1 MARLTI
7 LARFF
12 RPAALAALLI
22 FAAACGPEETW
33 DPEVAALV
41 DDRPIAKAAVDRVLE
56 WGLYTRLGGDENENA
71 AAIRRIIE
79 AQINEELI
87 AGEARKVGLTATE
100 REVTALFNTFES
112 SWFGR
117 RPLAAEEAE
126 LRQALGR
133 QIMSRKMIER
143 IMAERRVLAP
153 DEWNDFWDRWP
164 KTRRPVY
171 QARVLLLPPSEEA
184 PVRPK
189 LKEGGLDKLAEYF
202 EKEGLAV
209 LVSEPLRLPGDRL
222 EPGLAEALAKAWAGE
237 KLTEPYRQAES
248 WAIYEVTA
256 AEPGPT
262 PDEQFKA
269 AKSAFEAQA
278 GEAAFIKWMQELRA
292 QATIRINPAYLVTV
306 DPETMSED

>member
-1 MARLTI
+1 MARLTN
-7 LARFF
+7 LARFIW
-12 RPAALAALLI
+12 PTALAALCLLT
-22 FAAACGPEETW
+22 AACAPEESW
-33 DPEVAALV
+33 DPEVVALV

-56 WGLYTRLGGDENENA
+56 WGFYTRLGGDESENA
-71 AAIRRIIE
+71 AAIRRVIE
-79 AQINEELI
+79 ALIDEELI
-87 AGEARKVGLTATE
+87 AGEARKVGLMAGE
-100 REVTALFNTFES
+100 AEVTAAFSAFEA

-117 RPLAAEEAE
+117 RPLAAEAAE
-126 LRQALGR
+126 LRQALRR
-133 QIMSRKMIER
+133 QIVSRKMTER
-143 IMAERRVLAP
+143 VMAGRRVLAP
-153 DEWNDFWDRWP
+153 DEWRDFWDRWP

-171 QARVLLLPPSEEA
+171 QARVLLLPPAEEA
-184 PVRPK
+184 PERPK
-189 LKEGGLDKLAEYF
+189 LEEGGLDKLAEHF

-222 EPGLAEALAKAWAGE
+222 EPDLAEALARAWAGE

-248 WAIYEVTA
+248 WAIYEVTT

-269 AKSAFEAQA
+269 AQRAFEAQA
-278 GEAAFIKWMQELRA
+278 GEEAFLKWLEELRA